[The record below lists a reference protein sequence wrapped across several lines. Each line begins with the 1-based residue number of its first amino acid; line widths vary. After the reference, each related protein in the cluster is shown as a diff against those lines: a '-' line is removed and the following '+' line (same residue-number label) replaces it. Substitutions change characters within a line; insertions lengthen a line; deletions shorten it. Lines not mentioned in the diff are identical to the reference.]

1 MNRQK
6 TVPPHEG
13 TLFGNTEE
21 TALTDATA
29 WKACEHHAKQGAAH
43 KADRTG
49 HDSIHVK
56 YSEQVCRDRGQ
67 TREQSSG
74 AGAEGPEVTGN
85 RGVASFS
92 SGQ

>member
-21 TALTDATA
+21 SSPDRRHNLGKLANITLN
-29 WKACEHHAKQGAAH
+29 EGAAH

-56 YSEQVCRDRGQ
+56 YSEPRSAETEGRLGSSRQGLERRDQ
-67 TREQSSG
+67 K
-74 AGAEGPEVTGN
+74 
-85 RGVASFS
+85 
-92 SGQ
+92 